1 MDLISLIYMYT
12 ADEKN
17 KIKTSMNIFA
27 STVVKKKDVYMY
39 LEIKLFLNLA
49 FYYMTMCFVFQILYK
64 WPPIKWHSRT
74 NNKHCTMPIS
84 NRWSV
89 STLFLLM
96 FTEFQFNLQCLF
108 ESLTCKLILFT
119 SRLTYRLKH
128 KHRHSFSNSDSNSK
142 L

>member
-1 MDLISLIYMYT
+1 
-12 ADEKN
+12 
-17 KIKTSMNIFA
+17 
-27 STVVKKKDVYMY
+27 
-39 LEIKLFLNLA
+39 
-49 FYYMTMCFVFQILYK
+49 MCFVFQILYK
-64 WPPIKWHSRT
+64 WPPSKWHSRT
-74 NNKHCTMPIS
+74 SNKHCTMPIS

-96 FTEFQFNLQCLF
+96 STKFQFCLQCLF